1 MGPLSACIKGSLLI
15 YLMQIRAAYQRR
27 KNAWVGKTYEVIQNS
42 EFNVA
47 MLWICGDL
55 CDCDHDQIPVCRV
68 CVSSVQF
75 SRILYRNGL
84 SMCFCPHH
92 ICSPR
97 SFFIAD
103 RSVDPHKKEMPAKAG
118 GENAVDH
125 TSAFALP
132 FRIWTS
138 VCAILGVFDFM
149 FSDLKESAS
158 YEAKGWLIC
167 QNF

>member
-1 MGPLSACIKGSLLI
+1 MLSRSDSCMQSLCIFRS
-15 YLMQIRAAYQRR
+15 
-27 KNAWVGKTYEVIQNS
+27 IQQNFIQKWP
-42 EFNVA
+42 FNV
-47 MLWICGDL
+47 
-55 CDCDHDQIPVCRV
+55 
-68 CVSSVQF
+68 F
-75 SRILYRNGL
+75 L
-84 SMCFCPHH
+84 SPSYLQ
-92 ICSPR
+92 SPQL
-97 SFFIAD
+97 FIAD

-125 TSAFALP
+125 TSVFALP

>member
-1 MGPLSACIKGSLLI
+1 MLLCFGFAGIYAIAITIRFLYAEFVYLPFNSAEFYTEMAFQCVFVPIIFAVPAAFLLLTDLLI
-15 YLMQIRAAYQRR
+15 
-27 KNAWVGKTYEVIQNS
+27 
-42 EFNVA
+42 
-47 MLWICGDL
+47 
-55 CDCDHDQIPVCRV
+55 
-68 CVSSVQF
+68 
-75 SRILYRNGL
+75 RI
-84 SMCFCPHH
+84 
-92 ICSPR
+92 
-97 SFFIAD
+97 
-103 RSVDPHKKEMPAKAG
+103 KKEMPAKAG

-125 TSAFALP
+125 TSVFALP

>member
-1 MGPLSACIKGSLLI
+1 MDLAGIYAIAITIRFLYAEFVYLPFNSA
-15 YLMQIRAAYQRR
+15 
-27 KNAWVGKTYEVIQNS
+27 
-42 EFNVA
+42 EFYTEMA
-47 MLWICGDL
+47 F
-55 CDCDHDQIPVCRV
+55 Q
-68 CVSSVQF
+68 CVFV
-75 SRILYRNGL
+75 
-84 SMCFCPHH
+84 PHH

-125 TSAFALP
+125 TSVFALP

-149 FSDLKESAS
+149 FSDLKERAS